1 MVISYKSPF
10 LFFICMYINAVFN
23 QLQLVYDPVLNAEVK
38 DYQQFLTGKRVDFIL
53 GAAATI
59 TTPITLLTGLVIPFV
74 YESMGITSNYD
85 ILYDPQ
91 VRNDMFNMLCI
102 LSIVGS
108 ILNLVPFFFYR
119 LSREKHTMIVQILR
133 RRAAFA
139 DYAGGTITPEQ
150 IVETVESHNAIMAII
165 NAEEPDIK
173 ATRQAIKD
181 AFAIKATTPE
191 EKAEKKAAIKA
202 ATKAHQ
208 EAKHLKENKE
218 AYKEIYLK
226 EENKFEAPKN
236 ALMLEIA
243 KAIKEYTPYEIRR
256 ISFED
261 FHVSAPEDKK
271 LNALYEKEV
280 KRYNKMIAEIN
291 KIYGDNIPE
300 NLYEKVEQAHAI
312 VVENIKDKDAI
323 KARDKAIDVA
333 EKALIQFN
341 QVFNYYNIKLEL
353 LAESENRRYYS
364 EIEAMYEEAIEEIK
378 RKDEELTR
386 KEAEERERKKQE
398 LLEAKQAR
406 FESFSPEKQA
416 RILARRKKAEEK
428 KATKTAV
435 VETPI
440 AEEVASSVDEGDNQ

>member
-1 MVISYKSPF
+1 
-10 LFFICMYINAVFN
+10 
-23 QLQLVYDPVLNAEVK
+23 
-38 DYQQFLTGKRVDFIL
+38 
-53 GAAATI
+53 
-59 TTPITLLTGLVIPFV
+59 
-74 YESMGITSNYD
+74 
-85 ILYDPQ
+85 
-91 VRNDMFNMLCI
+91 
-102 LSIVGS
+102 
-108 ILNLVPFFFYR
+108 
-119 LSREKHTMIVQILR
+119 
-133 RRAAFA
+133 
-139 DYAGGTITPEQ
+139 
-150 IVETVESHNAIMAII
+150 
-165 NAEEPDIK
+165 
-173 ATRQAIKD
+173 
-181 AFAIKATTPE
+181 
-191 EKAEKKAAIKA
+191 
-202 ATKAHQ
+202 
-208 EAKHLKENKE
+208 
-218 AYKEIYLK
+218 
-226 EENKFEAPKN
+226 
-236 ALMLEIA
+236 
-243 KAIKEYTPYEIRR
+243 
-256 ISFED
+256 
-261 FHVSAPEDKK
+261 
-271 LNALYEKEV
+271 
-280 KRYNKMIAEIN
+280 MIAEIN

-435 VETPI
+435 AETPI
-440 AEEVASSVDEGDNQ
+440 AEVDEGDNQ